1 MPNVPGRR
9 PCAELQTRGG
19 TWRYDAN
26 RLDQRFSQTGG
37 LEHGDFIA
45 HVYRSMLDGVE
56 HIAFVKGPIDDGDP
70 VLVRVH
76 SECLTGDAFG
86 SCHCDCGPQLRGAL
100 QAIAKEGRG
109 IVLYLRQEGR
119 GIGLLNKIR
128 AYALQ
133 EQGADTLD
141 ANRLLGLPADARDY
155 GIAAAMLAELG
166 ATSVRLMTNNPTK
179 IDSLQAHGVT
189 IAERVPLQVGRNR
202 KNGAYLDTKA
212 HRMGHLFDVLREPSD
227 E

>member
-1 MPNVPGRR
+1 MTLALEHAS
-9 PCAELQTRGG
+9 C
-19 TWRYDAN
+19 
-26 RLDQRFSQTGG
+26 RLNTAYGDFQMHGFKDPASG
-37 LEHGDFIA
+37 LEHAALCLGDVTSEA
-45 HVYRSMLDGVE
+45 
-56 HIAFVKGPIDDGDP
+56 P
-70 VLVRVH
+70 VLTRMH

-155 GIAAAMLAELG
+155 GIAASILATLG
-166 ATSVRLMTNNPTK
+166 VPAIRLMTNNPGK
-179 IDSLQAHGVT
+179 IASLEAHGIT

-202 KNGAYLDTKA
+202 RNGAYLDTKA

>member
-1 MPNVPGRR
+1 MSFSLERAS
-9 PCAELQTRGG
+9 C
-19 TWRYDAN
+19 
-26 RLDQRFSQTGG
+26 RLNTAYGDFQMHGFKDLASG
-37 LEHGDFIA
+37 LEHAALCLGD
-45 HVYRSMLDGVE
+45 VRS
-56 HIAFVKGPIDDGDP
+56 PPP
-70 VLVRVH
+70 VLTRMH

-100 QAIAKEGRG
+100 QAIAK
-109 IVLYLRQEGR
+109 EGR

-179 IDSLQAHGVT
+179 IDSLQAHGIT

>member
-1 MPNVPGRR
+1 MRNDIEQAD
-9 PCAELQTRGG
+9 C
-19 TWRYDAN
+19 
-26 RLDQRFSQTGG
+26 RLTTAYGDFRLHGFKEPETG
-37 LEHGDFIA
+37 LEHAALCLGDVA
-45 HVYRSMLDGVE
+45 DG
-56 HIAFVKGPIDDGDP
+56 AP
-70 VLVRVH
+70 VLVRLH

-109 IVLYLRQEGR
+109 ALLYLRQEGR

-155 GIAAAMLAELG
+155 GFAAAMLKSLG
-166 ATSVRLMTNNPTK
+166 IQAVQLMTNNPK
-179 IDSLQAHGVT
+179 KMKGLQSHGIQLVGRT
-189 IAERVPLQVGRNR
+189 PLQVGRNHR
-202 KNGAYLDTKA
+202 NGAYLDTKA
-212 HRMGHLFDVLREPSD
+212 HRMGHLFDVLREPPQGD
-227 E
+227 DLG

>member
-1 MPNVPGRR
+1 MSFSLERAS
-9 PCAELQTRGG
+9 C
-19 TWRYDAN
+19 
-26 RLDQRFSQTGG
+26 RLNTAYGDFQMHGFKDPASG
-37 LEHGDFIA
+37 LEHAALCLGD
-45 HVYRSMLDGVE
+45 VRS
-56 HIAFVKGPIDDGDP
+56 PPP
-70 VLVRVH
+70 VLTRMH

-100 QAIAKEGRG
+100 QAIAK
-109 IVLYLRQEGR
+109 EGR

-155 GIAAAMLAELG
+155 GIAAAMLRELG
-166 ATSVRLMTNNPTK
+166 ANDVRLMTNNPTK
-179 IDSLQAHGVT
+179 IDSLQAHGIT
-189 IAERVPLQVGRNR
+189 ITERVPLQVGRNR

>member
-1 MPNVPGRR
+1 MF
-9 PCAELQTRGG
+9 
-19 TWRYDAN
+19 D
-26 RLDQRFSQTGG
+26 
-37 LEHGDFIA
+37 
-45 HVYRSMLDGVE
+45 
-56 HIAFVKGPIDDGDP
+56 
-70 VLVRVH
+70 
-76 SECLTGDAFG
+76 
-86 SCHCDCGPQLRGAL
+86 
-100 QAIAKEGRG
+100 
-109 IVLYLRQEGR
+109 EGR

-166 ATSVRLMTNNPTK
+166 AGSVRLMTNNPTK
-179 IDSLQAHGVT
+179 IDSLQAHGIT

-202 KNGAYLDTKA
+202 RNGAYLDTKA

>member
-1 MPNVPGRR
+1 MP
-9 PCAELQTRGG
+9 
-19 TWRYDAN
+19 YDLESAACHLTTAYGDF
-26 RLDQRFSQTGG
+26 RLVGFKDRATG
-37 LEHGDFIA
+37 LEHAALVHGEL
-45 HVYRSMLDGVE
+45 SDG
-56 HIAFVKGPIDDGDP
+56 KPP
-70 VLVRVH
+70 LVRVH

-100 QAIAKEGRG
+100 QAIKAEGRG
-109 IVLYLRQEGR
+109 ILLYLRQEGR

-155 GIAAAMLAELG
+155 GVAAAMLVELQVG
-166 ATSVRLMTNNPTK
+166 TIRLMTNNPGK
-179 IDSLQAHGVT
+179 VDGLQHNGITV
-189 IAERVPLQVGRNR
+189 AERVPLQVGRNR
-202 KNGAYLDTKA
+202 RNGAYLDTKA
-212 HRMGHLFDVLREPSD
+212 HRMGHLFDVLREPTND

>member
-1 MPNVPGRR
+1 MTLPLEHAS
-9 PCAELQTRGG
+9 C
-19 TWRYDAN
+19 
-26 RLDQRFSQTGG
+26 RLNTAYGDFQMHGFKDPASG
-37 LEHGDFIA
+37 LEHAALCLGDVTSA
-45 HVYRSMLDGVE
+45 T
-56 HIAFVKGPIDDGDP
+56 P
-70 VLVRVH
+70 VLTRMH

-155 GIAAAMLAELG
+155 GVAAAMLGRLG
-166 ATSVRLMTNNPTK
+166 VKAVRLMTNNPGK
-179 IDSLQAHGVT
+179 ITSLEAHGIQ
-189 IAERVPLQVGRNR
+189 IAERVPLQVGRNTR
-202 KNGAYLDTKA
+202 NGAYLDTKA

>member
-1 MPNVPGRR
+1 MTLALEHAS
-9 PCAELQTRGG
+9 C
-19 TWRYDAN
+19 
-26 RLDQRFSQTGG
+26 RLNTAYGDFRMHGFRDPASG
-37 LEHGDFIA
+37 LEHAALCLGDIGSPA
-45 HVYRSMLDGVE
+45 
-56 HIAFVKGPIDDGDP
+56 P
-70 VLVRVH
+70 VLTRMH

-100 QAIAKEGRG
+100 QAIADEGRG

-155 GIAAAMLAELG
+155 GVAATMLTQLG
-166 ATSVRLMTNNPTK
+166 VPAVRLMTNNPGK
-179 IDSLQAHGVT
+179 ITGLEAHGIA

-202 KNGAYLDTKA
+202 RNGAYLDTKA
-212 HRMGHLFDVLREPSD
+212 HRMGHLFDALREPSD

>member
-1 MPNVPGRR
+1 MSYALERASCQLNTAYGDFQMHGFKDL
-9 PCAELQTRGG
+9 A
-19 TWRYDAN
+19 
-26 RLDQRFSQTGG
+26 SG
-37 LEHGDFIA
+37 LEHAALCLGD
-45 HVYRSMLDGVE
+45 VNS
-56 HIAFVKGPIDDGDP
+56 PPP
-70 VLVRVH
+70 VLTRMH

-155 GIAAAMLAELG
+155 GVAAAMLAELG
-166 ATSVRLMTNNPTK
+166 ATTIRLMTNNPTK
-179 IDSLQAHGVT
+179 IESLQAHGIT

-202 KNGAYLDTKA
+202 RNGAYLDTKA

>member
-1 MPNVPGRR
+1 MS
-9 PCAELQTRGG
+9 
-19 TWRYDAN
+19 
-26 RLDQRFSQTGG
+26 FSLERASCLLNTAYGDFQMHGFKDLATG
-37 LEHGDFIA
+37 LEHAALCLGD
-45 HVYRSMLDGVE
+45 VSS
-56 HIAFVKGPIDDGDP
+56 PPP
-70 VLVRVH
+70 VLTRMH

-100 QAIAKEGRG
+100 QAIAK
-109 IVLYLRQEGR
+109 EGR

-155 GIAAAMLAELG
+155 GIAAAMLRELG
-166 ATSVRLMTNNPTK
+166 AADVRLMTNNPTK
-179 IDSLQAHGVT
+179 IASLEAHGIV
-189 IAERVPLQVGRNR
+189 ISERVPLQVGRNR

>member
-1 MPNVPGRR
+1 MSQDPDRACCRLTTAHGDFQ
-9 PCAELQTRGG
+9 LQGFREPAT
-19 TWRYDAN
+19 
-26 RLDQRFSQTGG
+26 G
-37 LEHGDFIA
+37 LEHAALCIGDVA
-45 HVYRSMLDGVE
+45 SGE
-56 HIAFVKGPIDDGDP
+56 P
-70 VLVRVH
+70 VLVRMH

-86 SCHCDCGPQLRGAL
+86 SCHCDCGPQLRSGL

-109 IVLYLRQEGR
+109 ALLYLRQEGR

-141 ANRLLGLPADARDY
+141 ANRFLGLPADARDY
-155 GIAAAMLAELG
+155 GFAAGMLAALG
-166 ATSVRLMTNNPTK
+166 IRTVRLMTNNPGK
-179 IDSLQAHGVT
+179 IDGLQAHGIV

-202 KNGAYLDTKA
+202 RNGAYLDTKA
-212 HRMGHLFDVLREPSD
+212 HRMGHLFDILREAPGD